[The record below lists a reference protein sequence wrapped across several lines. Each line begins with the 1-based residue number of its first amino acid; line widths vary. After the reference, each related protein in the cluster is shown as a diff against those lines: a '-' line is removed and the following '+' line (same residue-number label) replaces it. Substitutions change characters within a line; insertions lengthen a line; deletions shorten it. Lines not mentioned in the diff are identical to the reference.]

1 MSKKKGSDHREHSA
15 DANEPP
21 APAEQDALEKAGE
34 LPVDVAKAETV
45 QPNKEVQELRQALD
59 AAKAETILPSEEL
72 QDLRQALEK
81 ARSEAEE
88 YLSGWQ
94 RERAEFANFKK
105 RVEREQE
112 DSRQRITGEI
122 LTSYLGVLDDLRR
135 ALRDRPSIPEA
146 EAWIE
151 GIELI
156 RQKLVSILEANGVEP
171 VPAEGVPF
179 DPNVHEAVTYEESG
193 DHQSGYVIEVL
204 QQGYRLGDR
213 VLRPARVRV
222 AK

>member
-1 MSKKKGSDHREHSA
+1 VSKKKGSDHKGNHA
-15 DANEPP
+15 DAEQPSAPPDQEPVENVEG
-21 APAEQDALEKAGE
+21 AAEIPIGAAE
-34 LPVDVAKAETV
+34 AETALSGE
-45 QPNKEVQELRQALD
+45 QAPELRQALD
-59 AAKAETILPSEEL
+59 
-72 QDLRQALEK
+72 K
-81 ARSEAEE
+81 ARLEAEE
-88 YLSGWQ
+88 FLDGWQ

-112 DSRQRITGEI
+112 DSRQRIAGEI

-146 EAWIE
+146 EAWMA

-156 RQKLVSILEANGVEP
+156 QQKLLFILEAHGVEP
-171 VPAEGVPF
+171 VPAEGMPF

-204 QQGYRLGDR
+204 QQGYRLGER